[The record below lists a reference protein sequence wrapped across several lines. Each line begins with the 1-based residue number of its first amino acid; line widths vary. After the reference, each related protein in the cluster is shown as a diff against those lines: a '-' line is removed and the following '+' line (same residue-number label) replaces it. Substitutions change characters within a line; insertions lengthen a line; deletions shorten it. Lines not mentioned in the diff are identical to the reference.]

1 MTFDNKEIIKYINNH
16 CITKDFPVPGVNF
29 VDIFPLLRHTC
40 LYDVQ
45 EHFNITEPIIFTPE
59 ARGFL
64 FMDVLGLEK
73 CIPIRK
79 AGKLPGELVHFS
91 ATKEY
96 GKDELYFQVSAL
108 NELIKED
115 SNTHIHEVVF
125 FDDILATG
133 GTAKSFID
141 FIESYHIGAHSFK
154 VTRCCFY
161 IELTA
166 LKGRDVLSV
175 PVDSVYKYE

>member
-1 MTFDNKEIIKYINNH
+1 MNYTNKEVVEFINKH
-16 CITKDFPVPGVNF
+16 CITKDFPVPGVKF
-29 VDIFPLLRHTC
+29 VDIFPLLRYTC
-40 LYDVQ
+40 LFDVQ

-64 FMDVLGLEK
+64 FMDALGIEK

-91 ATKEY
+91 SVKEY

-108 NELIKED
+108 EELIKD
-115 SNTHIHEVVF
+115 DHTTVHEVVF
-125 FDDILATG
+125 FDDVLATG

-141 FIESYHIGAHSFK
+141 FIESLHIKGHSFR

-166 LKGRDVLSV
+166 LKGRDIISV
-175 PVDSVYKYE
+175 PIDSVYHYE

>member
-1 MTFDNKEIIKYINNH
+1 MTFKNKEIVEFINKH
-16 CITKDFPVPGVNF
+16 CITQDFPVLGVKF

-45 EHFNITEPIIFTPE
+45 EYFHIDEPVIFTPE

-64 FMDVLGLEK
+64 FMDAIGIEK
-73 CIPIRK
+73 CVPIRK

-91 ATKEY
+91 STKEY
-96 GKDELYFQVSAL
+96 GTDELYFQVDAL
-108 NELIKED
+108 KELIKD
-115 SNTHIHEVVF
+115 DHTTVHEVVF

-141 FIESYHIGAHSFK
+141 FIESFRIGGHSFK

-166 LKGRDVLSV
+166 LKGRDNISV
-175 PVDSVYKYE
+175 PVDAVYRYE